1 MEPLSACPQHH
12 LRTPSIRRG
21 GTLQPRQVRCSTTNK
36 YEWLQKSAQQ
46 LYGVYLV
53 LLGHCKAWRT
63 SGNSVKAKFAEWA
76 FSEVRFKRILGSSPG
91 RVTGRFTLHS
101 LYTLTVVGDASFV
114 ALPCRSVH
122 YIIAAAT
129 GVLIETSAAAQGIV
143 AVAAA
148 QVFPAAAAFKSI
160 LPFVALDC
168 VIAHAAVEDIVAV
181 SAHQSVIAAHAPD
194 HVVSAE
200 AVQALVG

>member
-1 MEPLSACPQHH
+1 MRGIEI
-12 LRTPSIRRG
+12 LRTSPFG
-21 GTLQPRQVRCSTTNK
+21 
-36 YEWLQKSAQQ
+36 
-46 LYGVYLV
+46 
-53 LLGHCKAWRT
+53 
-63 SGNSVKAKFAEWA
+63 

-114 ALPCRSVH
+114 ASFVALPCGSVD
-122 YIIAAAT
+122 YIVAAAT

-148 QVFPAAAAFKSI
+148 QVIPAAAAFKSI

-168 VIAHAAVEDIVAV
+168 VIPHAAVEDIVAV